1 MREPNPDTYQDKN
14 KVNSQL
20 NADAYR
26 QRHNPHADYS
36 DEDYSGENYSGENYS
51 GEHGNAETHTET
63 RTARRIASNLL
74 PRATKYPA
82 PRALTERLSGVFW
95 GWWVVAAGMGLQM
108 LVAGLMMQAYG
119 AYVPVLQEGFGWSKT
134 TLSTI
139 FSVQR
144 LQSGI
149 VAPFQG
155 WLLERFGSKRVV
167 GIGVLIFAS
176 GFWGLSTVSSLSGFV
191 IMFLWLGLGATFTG
205 FLSVTTTVVNWFERR
220 RASALS
226 LVSVGMS
233 VGGLLVPTIAWL
245 LATQGWRFTARF
257 SSIAILIIG
266 LPLSRLMR
274 SRPEAYGMQPD
285 GDPVQGDQTREPEG
299 VSAATAL
306 RSRSFWFISIGHAS
320 AVTVVSAVSVHTV
333 SHLNEGLGYS
343 LPRAASVIAIMTS
356 MSLVGQLLGGYLG
369 DTFNKRAIATGAM
382 AAHASAIL
390 LLAYAA
396 NFVWVLGFAVL
407 HGLAWGMRGPLMGA
421 LRADYFGRRAF
432 GKIMGYSIP
441 IVTLGMMGG
450 PIVAGY
456 FADLTGSYE
465 TGFTV
470 LAGVALVGSLFFVFA
485 GRPLVTD
492 RKSNQEAL

>member
-63 RTARRIASNLL
+63 HTARRIASNLL
-74 PRATKYPA
+74 PRAAKYPA

-205 FLSVTTTVVNWFERR
+205 FLSVTTTVVNWF
-220 RASALS
+220 
-226 LVSVGMS
+226 
-233 VGGLLVPTIAWL
+233 
-245 LATQGWRFTARF
+245 
-257 SSIAILIIG
+257 
-266 LPLSRLMR
+266 
-274 SRPEAYGMQPD
+274 
-285 GDPVQGDQTREPEG
+285 
-299 VSAATAL
+299 
-306 RSRSFWFISIGHAS
+306 
-320 AVTVVSAVSVHTV
+320 
-333 SHLNEGLGYS
+333 
-343 LPRAASVIAIMTS
+343 
-356 MSLVGQLLGGYLG
+356 
-369 DTFNKRAIATGAM
+369 
-382 AAHASAIL
+382 
-390 LLAYAA
+390 
-396 NFVWVLGFAVL
+396 
-407 HGLAWGMRGPLMGA
+407 
-421 LRADYFGRRAF
+421 
-432 GKIMGYSIP
+432 
-441 IVTLGMMGG
+441 
-450 PIVAGY
+450 
-456 FADLTGSYE
+456 
-465 TGFTV
+465 
-470 LAGVALVGSLFFVFA
+470 
-485 GRPLVTD
+485 
-492 RKSNQEAL
+492 